1 MGGLKKK
8 KFFWKLEKQE
18 SADLLAWIY
27 WEGW

>member
-1 MGGLKKK
+1 MGGLKK